1 MAIIS
6 SKFKRLIDTNRF
18 ALYTVFA
25 VLTGVFFAQII
36 KGYLHTGPNGKIDH
50 QLLRYLSLPGVIYMR
65 AFILIIAPLLVT
77 SLSLS
82 FLPIKSENPFDKL
95 RRFNDQKQ
103 KQQQRPKKKMEKFDA
118 HKLIVVTF
126 IVFGAFSLL
135 ASIFGACLMLTFGS
149 FASPYSTDNDDDTD
163 SDEFISSNN
172 QTIPNDLDE
181 NIRNQKHYII
191 HKYYQHDTV
200 YNSFLNIFPDNMI
213 TPFFMSSYSKTK
225 ILWPANLSILLDPN
239 YHIETQNE
247 KLINYKANML
257 SLCIIS
263 LCLGVIL
270 QKLGPD
276 RTKRIRSLLY
286 EADTIIHYVMQFLM
300 KLLPIGMF
308 CWMFAESLK
317 MASLS
322 DMAVKLAYFYLI
334 VVGAF
339 MFWLFVFYPVVYI
352 IFTRENPFKLYKNIL
367 SAIVIAFGSCSSAI
381 TLPET
386 MRCMRKNCQL
396 SNRICQT
403 VLPLGMTLHMNGPA
417 MYFPMTAIFVAYI
430 NQTPVGFYSV
440 IVLCLFAVIMSMGV
454 PPVIGTGT
462 TMLNHMAVASVLGVD
477 NPQDI
482 LAYVLAFEWMMERI
496 RTSTNIIGDCFAAK
510 CIERILNIQDDEMDD
525 ENYLEVE
532 SEEKL

>member
-1 MAIIS
+1 MFCFFFA
-6 SKFKRLIDTNRF
+6 FKIRNKHQRLIDTNRF

-200 YNSFLNIFPDNMI
+200 YNS
-213 TPFFMSSYSKTK
+213 
-225 ILWPANLSILLDPN
+225 
-239 YHIETQNE
+239 
-247 KLINYKANML
+247 
-257 SLCIIS
+257 SL
-263 LCLGVIL
+263 
-270 QKLGPD
+270 
-276 RTKRIRSLLY
+276 
-286 EADTIIHYVMQFLM
+286 
-300 KLLPIGMF
+300 
-308 CWMFAESLK
+308 
-317 MASLS
+317 
-322 DMAVKLAYFYLI
+322 
-334 VVGAF
+334 
-339 MFWLFVFYPVVYI
+339 
-352 IFTRENPFKLYKNIL
+352 
-367 SAIVIAFGSCSSAI
+367 
-381 TLPET
+381 
-386 MRCMRKNCQL
+386 
-396 SNRICQT
+396 
-403 VLPLGMTLHMNGPA
+403 
-417 MYFPMTAIFVAYI
+417 
-430 NQTPVGFYSV
+430 
-440 IVLCLFAVIMSMGV
+440 
-454 PPVIGTGT
+454 
-462 TMLNHMAVASVLGVD
+462 
-477 NPQDI
+477 
-482 LAYVLAFEWMMERI
+482 
-496 RTSTNIIGDCFAAK
+496 
-510 CIERILNIQDDEMDD
+510 
-525 ENYLEVE
+525 
-532 SEEKL
+532 